1 MKWVD
6 DELSQRS
13 IEYLIYVVMVLTL
26 NFIIYLN
33 VILIELKK
41 RDQHIPN
48 YYSRYLSTLTK
59 I

>member
-6 DELSQRS
+6 DEISQRS
-13 IEYLIYVVMVLTL
+13 IEYLIYVVMILTL

-41 RDQHIPN
+41 SETNTFQTIILDI
-48 YYSRYLSTLTK
+48 
-59 I
+59 